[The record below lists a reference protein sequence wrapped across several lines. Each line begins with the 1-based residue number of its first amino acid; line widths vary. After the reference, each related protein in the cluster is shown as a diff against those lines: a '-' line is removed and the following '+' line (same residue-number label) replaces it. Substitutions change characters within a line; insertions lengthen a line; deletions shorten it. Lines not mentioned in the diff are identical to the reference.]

1 MAHHVSAPHPAP
13 PSGPGIDDDRSH
25 PRVLEPVLL
34 VVLVVLA
41 AVGAV
46 IGIDL
51 VSKLG
56 ISANTS
62 VVGALVAMLIGRIPL
77 GFLRRMRSVHRQN
90 LAQSAISA
98 ATFASANA
106 LLTSVAVPYVFGR
119 KDLVWPML
127 AGAFIGLIVDAW
139 VLYRAFGSRL
149 LPADAA
155 WPPGTAAAETIKAGD
170 RGGRRALVLAGGTAV
185 GLAGTLFGLPLSA
198 AGVAFLG
205 NVWALMMFGIGLMLR
220 QYSPDV
226 LHTDLG
232 AGYIP
237 HGVMVGA
244 GIVAL
249 GQAIHLL
256 IGRRERKRQAA
267 AEETRTAAVLA
278 DPSVAYTVDEH
289 ALRLSL
295 IRGYALF
302 TAGAVVLAVLGGL
315 IGEGAP
321 CPPTPPSPTATAA
334 WSAPTTPSTCRST
347 TTPPT
352 APPSACSPAKWSP
365 RAGSTRT
372 CPACSGSRAAPAA
385 EPSAPTRRAPGCAA
399 PSPTTASFCW
409 TSAAPA
415 APPPPTGSPSP
426 VSEPT
431 PRSPPD
437 TSRTSAPTRSSA
449 TPNWRRHLQGDRP
462 WSVLGQSFGG
472 FSTLTYLGL
481 APEGLAQA
489 YITGGLPTLTGHA
502 DDVYRA
508 AYARTLAH
516 NERYFARYP
525 GDQPLADAVAAHL
538 EAEDVRMPTG
548 ERLTVRR
555 FQTLGITFGTSAK
568 FDSLHYLLETAFTEG
583 AHGPELTD
591 TFLRGVDAAVSFAE
605 RPLYAALHEPIY
617 AQGGRPT
624 NWSAHRVREEF
635 PAFDATAGGPL
646 RFTGEMVYPWQFEED
661 PALVPLRGAA
671 EALAARTQWPALYDL
686 DRLAANEVPV
696 VAAVYSDDMYVDRE
710 QALATADAVRGL
722 RTWVTDA
729 YAHDGVRADAAVLDR
744 LITMAHG
751 QGVPSGP
758 GRIRP
763 RGYASPA

>member
-13 PSGPGIDDDRSH
+13 PPGPGTDDNRSH

-170 RGGRRALVLAGGTAV
+170 RGGRRALILAGGTAV
-185 GLAGTLFGLPLSA
+185 GLAGTLFSLPLSA

-237 HGVMVGA
+237 HGVMAGA

-249 GQAIHLL
+249 GQAVHLL

-278 DPSVAYTVDEH
+278 DPSVAYTVDER

-315 IGEGAP
+315 IGDMSPLGIVGWVLFAAFAALVHELIVGLAAMQSGWF
-321 CPPTPPSPTATAA
+321 PSFA
-334 WSAPTTPSTCRST
+334 
-347 TTPPT
+347 
-352 APPSACSPAKWSP
+352 
-365 RAGSTRT
+365 
-372 CPACSGSRAAPAA
+372 
-385 EPSAPTRRAPGCAA
+385 
-399 PSPTTASFCW
+399 
-409 TSAAPA
+409 
-415 APPPPTGSPSP
+415 
-426 VSEPT
+426 V
-431 PRSPPD
+431 
-437 TSRTSAPTRSSA
+437 
-449 TPNWRRHLQGDRP
+449 
-462 WSVLGQSFGG
+462 
-472 FSTLTYLGL
+472 TLIFLILGL
-481 APEGLAQA
+481 AIGIPS
-489 YITGGLPTLTGHA
+489 
-502 DDVYRA
+502 V
-508 AYARTLAH
+508 
-516 NERYFARYP
+516 
-525 GDQPLADAVAAHL
+525 PLALLVGYVSATGPAFADMGYDLKAGWLLRRDHRPWDPFEREGRRQQFLAALIGFAVA
-538 EAEDVRMPTG
+538 
-548 ERLTVRR
+548 
-555 FQTLGITFGTSAK
+555 
-568 FDSLHYLLETAFTEG
+568 
-583 AHGPELTD
+583 
-591 TFLRGVDAAVSFAE
+591 
-605 RPLYAALHEPIY
+605 
-617 AQGGRPT
+617 
-624 NWSAHRVREEF
+624 
-635 PAFDATAGGPL
+635 
-646 RFTGEMVYPWQFEED
+646 
-661 PALVPLRGAA
+661 LV
-671 EALAARTQWPALYDL
+671 
-686 DRLAANEVPV
+686 V
-696 VAAVYSDDMYVDRE
+696 VAVAWRSYFGQGLIPPVAKVYADTIKSGLSDP
-710 QALATADAVRGL
+710 DAVRTMLLWAIPGAAIQLLGGTRRQMGVMLATGL
-722 RTWVTDA
+722 LILTPQACWLVLGA
-729 YAHDGVRADAAVLDR
+729 LVVRVGYRKLRGPAADEELNLVGAG
-744 LITMAHG
+744 LIAGSSLGDSAQILKT
-751 QGVPSGP
+751 
-758 GRIRP
+758 
-763 RGYASPA
+763 

>member
-1 MAHHVSAPHPAP
+1 MAHHVPAPHPAP
-13 PSGPGIDDDRSH
+13 PPGPGTDDDRSH

-170 RGGRRALVLAGGTAV
+170 RGGRRALILAGGTAV
-185 GLAGTLFGLPLSA
+185 GLAGTLFSLPLSA

-220 QYSPDV
+220 QYGPDIF
-226 LHTDLG
+226 HTDLG

-256 IGRRERKRQAA
+256 IGRRERRRQTV

-278 DPSVAYTVDEH
+278 DPSVAYTVDER

-315 IGEGAP
+315 IGDMSPLGIVGWVLFAAFAALVHELIVGLAAMQSGWF
-321 CPPTPPSPTATAA
+321 PSFA
-334 WSAPTTPSTCRST
+334 
-347 TTPPT
+347 
-352 APPSACSPAKWSP
+352 
-365 RAGSTRT
+365 
-372 CPACSGSRAAPAA
+372 
-385 EPSAPTRRAPGCAA
+385 
-399 PSPTTASFCW
+399 
-409 TSAAPA
+409 
-415 APPPPTGSPSP
+415 
-426 VSEPT
+426 V
-431 PRSPPD
+431 
-437 TSRTSAPTRSSA
+437 
-449 TPNWRRHLQGDRP
+449 
-462 WSVLGQSFGG
+462 
-472 FSTLTYLGL
+472 TLIFLILGL
-481 APEGLAQA
+481 AIGIPS
-489 YITGGLPTLTGHA
+489 
-502 DDVYRA
+502 V
-508 AYARTLAH
+508 
-516 NERYFARYP
+516 
-525 GDQPLADAVAAHL
+525 PLALLVGYVSATGPAFADMGYDLKAGWLLRRDHRPWDPFEREGRRQQFLAALIGFAVA
-538 EAEDVRMPTG
+538 
-548 ERLTVRR
+548 
-555 FQTLGITFGTSAK
+555 
-568 FDSLHYLLETAFTEG
+568 
-583 AHGPELTD
+583 
-591 TFLRGVDAAVSFAE
+591 
-605 RPLYAALHEPIY
+605 
-617 AQGGRPT
+617 
-624 NWSAHRVREEF
+624 
-635 PAFDATAGGPL
+635 
-646 RFTGEMVYPWQFEED
+646 
-661 PALVPLRGAA
+661 LV
-671 EALAARTQWPALYDL
+671 
-686 DRLAANEVPV
+686 V
-696 VAAVYSDDMYVDRE
+696 VAVAWRSYFGQGLIPPVAKVYADTIKSGLSDP
-710 QALATADAVRGL
+710 DAVRTMLLWAIPGAAIQLLGGTRRQMGVMLATGL
-722 RTWVTDA
+722 LILTPQACWLVLGA
-729 YAHDGVRADAAVLDR
+729 LVVRVGYRKLRGPAADEELNLVGAG
-744 LITMAHG
+744 LIAGSSLGDSAQILKT
-751 QGVPSGP
+751 
-758 GRIRP
+758 
-763 RGYASPA
+763 